1 MSENRHVLAVG
12 AFASAEREALAESA
26 RQSAMEVHVESD
38 PSAAAAWLDARS
50 AVAMLIDGDMSNG
63 ETFAVERRAQSQ
75 YATLPVLT
83 WNRAVN
89 DLSFAEAF
97 SWGADDV
104 VSRTEPHA
112 LISRLRHLPKTPSV
126 MAASNRGIAL
136 VADPDRNRRIVI
148 GRVLRNAGYSVTFA
162 VSGVDIEKF
171 VQSGPVELVV
181 TNASLHDSA
190 LEGVHRVRQ
199 LGSSALCI
207 VNCTPR
213 DLKRVRKEFASI
225 ERATA
230 TDGFA
235 PAENVLFVS
244 NELGRGFGTD
254 KRTSARLLFG
264 TTVAFRGAGRD
275 SDDWGYSYNISES
288 GIYVRTLAPPD
299 DEFVWVELCPPRG
312 ERRVRL
318 VGKVAWRRGIGK
330 GEYATVPPG
339 FGLQIVDGAKV
350 DLDLWRDRY
359 RAFAEV
365 LGVSLNP
372 PGFSPKF

>member
-1 MSENRHVLAVG
+1 MSETRHVLAVG
-12 AFASAEREALAESA
+12 AFAPAEREALTESA
-26 RQSAMEVHVESD
+26 RQSALDIHIESE
-38 PSAAAAWLDARS
+38 PNAAAAWLDARS
-50 AVAMLIDGDMSNG
+50 AVAMLIDGDMAGG
-63 ETFAVERRAQSQ
+63 EAFAVERRAESQ
-75 YATLPVLT
+75 HATLPVLT
-83 WNRAVN
+83 WNRSVN

-104 VSRTEPHA
+104 VSRSDAHA
-112 LISRLRHLPKTPSV
+112 LISRLRHLPKVPGAIPTST
-126 MAASNRGIAL
+126 RGGAL
-136 VADPDRNRRIVI
+136 VADPDRSRRIVI

-162 VSGVDIEKF
+162 ISGVDIERF
-171 VQSGPVELVV
+171 IQASPVQLVV
-181 TNASLHDSA
+181 TNASLHESPLDA
-190 LEGVHRVRQ
+190 VQRVRQ
-199 LGSSALCI
+199 LGSNALTI
-207 VNCTPR
+207 INCTPR
-213 DLKRVRKEFASI
+213 DLKRARKDFAGV
-225 ERATA
+225 ERATP

-244 NELGRGFGTD
+244 NELGRGFGND

-275 SDDWGYSYNISES
+275 SDDWGYSYNISEN

-299 DEFVWVELCPPRG
+299 DEFVWLELSPPRG

-339 FGLQIVDGAKV
+339 FGVQVVDGAKM
-350 DLDLWRDRY
+350 DLEHWANRY

-372 PGFSPKF
+372 PKALQ